1 MLNYLAKS
9 LSAVALE
16 KIILLLVALP
26 VNIYIIRMLG
36 PEQYGV
42 LSIYIVL
49 ATILFQV
56 SDCGVRN
63 IFISEYSHSNKDI
76 LVSTYIAIKFAAAL
90 LISAMLLLYFIAY
103 GAQDTSGYYIVI
115 CICLIFTFAD
125 IFESIQL
132 SELKQTQA
140 ARTRLISGILSN
152 LFRFL
157 MIYIGLPPY
166 FIIISYGLEYAI
178 KGILIYSTGIRVK
191 NYNIDLPYTLKILK
205 RALPLTLSM
214 VFLQLYHRVDIF
226 IIKDLMDDSSVGI
239 YSAAM
244 KLLDYL
250 VFIVV
255 VLNTVINPIL
265 GREKSGSKLNN
276 LYRNYYFVVFW
287 GATLICFATLPF
299 SSYIISKL
307 YGPEYSASIQ
317 LFNVMLYSLPFIF
330 LGSVSGF
337 WYVNNGL
344 EIYAL
349 IRNILG
355 LCLNIAL
362 NYTLIPHYG
371 LLGAAWATL
380 ISYIVTSLIIDALFA
395 KTRPAFVIKITA
407 LINFR
412 ITYKWTKK
420 NATKTQ

>member
-26 VNIYIIRMLG
+26 VNIYMIRALG
-36 PEQYGV
+36 PEQYGI
-42 LSIYIVL
+42 LSLYIVL
-49 ATILFQV
+49 ATILFQI

-63 IFISEYSHSNKDI
+63 IFISEYAHTNKARLI
-76 LVSTYIAIKFAAAL
+76 STYIAIKFAAAIIISTSL
-90 LISAMLLLYFIAY
+90 LIYYFAL
-103 GAQDTSGYYIVI
+103 GTDNSSGYYIAI
-115 CICLIFTFAD
+115 CVCLLFTFSD

-140 ARTRLISGILSN
+140 ARIRLISGILSN

-157 MIYIGLPPY
+157 MIYLGLPPY
-166 FIIISYGLEYAI
+166 YIIFSYGLEYAI
-178 KGILIYSTGIRVK
+178 KGIIIYKTGTTIQ
-191 NYNIDLPYTLKILK
+191 NYNTNLSYTLKILK

-255 VLNTVINPIL
+255 VLNTVVNPIL
-265 GREKSGSKLNN
+265 GREPSGPKLNK
-276 LYRNYYFVVFW
+276 LYQNYYFVIFW
-287 GATLICFATLPF
+287 GATALCFFTLPF
-299 SSYIISKL
+299 SNFIISSL
-307 YGPEYSASIQ
+307 YGPEYSASTQ
-317 LFNVMLYSLPFIF
+317 LLNIMLYSLPFIF

-349 IRNILG
+349 IRNIFG

-362 NYTLIPHYG
+362 NYALIPDYG
-371 LLGAAWATL
+371 LQGAAWATL
-380 ISYIVTSLIIDALFA
+380 ISYIATSLIVDILFK
-395 KTRPAFVIKITA
+395 KTRVAFVMKITA
-407 LINFR
+407 LTNFSL
-412 ITYKWTKK
+412 IYKWIKN
-420 NATKTQ
+420 NATKI

>member
-1 MLNYLAKS
+1 MRNYLAKS

-26 VNIYIIRMLG
+26 VNIYIIRILG
-36 PEQYGV
+36 PEQYGL

-49 ATILFQV
+49 ATILFQI

-63 IFISEYSHSNKDI
+63 IFISEYAHSNKDTLI
-76 LVSTYIAIKFAAAL
+76 STYITIKFIAAVI
-90 LISAMLLLYFIAY
+90 ISIILLLYYLVY
-103 GAQDTSGYYIVI
+103 GAKDSSGYYLVI
-115 CICLIFTFAD
+115 SICLIFTFSD

-132 SELKQTQA
+132 SELRQTQA
-140 ARTRLISGILSN
+140 ARTRLISGIISN

-157 MIYIGLPPY
+157 LVYIGLPPY
-166 FIIISYGLEYAI
+166 YIILSYGLEYAI
-178 KGILIYSTGIRVK
+178 KGALIYSSGIKLK
-191 NYNIDLPYTLKILK
+191 NYSIDLPYTLTILK

-226 IIKDLMDDSSVGI
+226 IIKDLMDDTSVGL

-265 GREKSGSKLNN
+265 GREPLGPKLNQ
-276 LYRNYYFVVFW
+276 LYRNYYFIVFW
-287 GATLICFATLPF
+287 GATLICIATLPF
-299 SSYIISKL
+299 TNFIILKL
-307 YGPEYSASIQ
+307 YGPEYAASIQ
-317 LFNVMLYSLPFIF
+317 LFNIMLYSLPFIF

-349 IRNILG
+349 IRNIFG
-355 LCLNIAL
+355 LCLNVAL
-362 NYTLIPHYG
+362 NYLLIPDFG
-371 LLGAAWATL
+371 LAGAAWATL
-380 ISYIVTSLIIDALFA
+380 ISYIVTSLLIDALFK
-395 KTRPAFVIKITA
+395 KTRSAFLIKLTA
-407 LINFR
+407 LINLNL
-412 ITYKWTKK
+412 IYKWITK
-420 NATKTQ
+420 NATKTK